1 MKVPS
6 RPVSFL
12 GLSLATALTL
22 LSFSLT
28 LSSSSTSSSI
38 SGVYALPVRSSQP
51 LHSLSQSSSQ
61 QQLPSRKQHTQVR
74 RRSKDTPAPS
84 SHNSN
89 KKRKDPSS
97 AQSKTQR
104 QKQKKKSP
112 STSNSNSNSN
122 SASARRQQQKQKKQS
137 LVKALAAAAEQYQ
150 ERGPAPGHPR
160 SQPPQPPRSSP
171 TLLSKKSTSPAS
183 LPSSTSTTSFPEFD
197 KPLLIVPPPRSV
209 WHAGS
214 VQLVKWSKTYARQL
228 PKDTTVDI
236 ILADAKTNKKIVSLK
251 RFIPFRKGSAQVWV
265 PSKIPDNED
274 ASASYVLVL
283 DLFHGKSQKPIT
295 VDSVKASAAAATA
308 TLAASSSSSLE
319 NNNKP
324 ASTSGTLT
332 TESSGARGEAGA
344 AAAVLEAITAGTGAS
359 TSSKKSVPSILRRSD
374 INIYKRA
381 IPSLP
386 SSSSSGTTST
396 SATTSSSIRENH
408 RIAAVASPAGARAD
422 VSPSQPYTAHQ
433 HNDDFPNDDDT
444 IDSSQAAGAVGAYYD
459 FDNYF
464 RQEFPNVIQ
473 PIELEHSFGV
483 HQKVYSR
490 APYTLE
496 WKIPTRAAELLEYTA
511 TRLRLLANKDIDWSQ
526 HQSIRDNNIAYQA
539 KLFVELVRDGGPGPG
554 SIESVAVLARN
565 VPAETK
571 FQYLQI
577 YDHVEPAFYRLR
589 VQMLVV
595 EVDDTPAGRRSR
607 KTRDVMDNGNENEDP
622 MLDGWDFARGA
633 KIIDRYES
641 ITRKFWVSAG
651 AL

>member
-1 MKVPS
+1 M
-6 RPVSFL
+6 
-12 GLSLATALTL
+12 
-22 LSFSLT
+22 
-28 LSSSSTSSSI
+28 
-38 SGVYALPVRSSQP
+38 
-51 LHSLSQSSSQ
+51 
-61 QQLPSRKQHTQVR
+61 
-74 RRSKDTPAPS
+74 
-84 SHNSN
+84 
-89 KKRKDPSS
+89 KKRKSS
-97 AQSKTQR
+97 PPAQSKTQQQ
-104 QKQKKKSP
+104 QKQNKKRP
-112 STSNSNSNSN
+112 GTSYSKNTN
-122 SASARRQQQKQKKQS
+122 AKRQQQKQKKQRS
-137 LVKALAAAAEQYQ
+137 LVRVKAAAAEEQRQ
-150 ERGPAPGHPR
+150 ERRGRPAPAPAH
-160 SQPPQPPRSSP
+160 PPRSPPPRSLSP
-171 TLLSKKSTSPAS
+171 VDGLLSIKSTSPT
-183 LPSSTSTTSFPEFD
+183 STSTTTSPTTIEFN

-283 DLFHGKSQKPIT
+283 DLFHGKSQKAVT
-295 VDSVKASAAAATA
+295 VESAKASAAT
-308 TLAASSSSSLE
+308 AASSLAALLSTSSSE
-319 NNNKP
+319 KDRP
-324 ASTSGTLT
+324 ASTSRTSTT
-332 TESSGARGEAGA
+332 TESGGAGA
-344 AAAVLEAITAGTGAS
+344 ERAADVPETITGGSSAS
-359 TSSKKSVPSILRRSD
+359 LKKSLPSVLRRSD

-381 IPSLP
+381 IPSPP
-386 SSSSSGTTST
+386 SSSSVTAPT
-396 SATTSSSIRENH
+396 SATATRENL
-408 RIAAVASPAGARAD
+408 RITPPALLADGARAD
-422 VSPSQPYTAHQ
+422 VPPSQPYIGHH
-433 HNDDFPNDDDT
+433 HNDDLDTFDPDT
-444 IDSSQAAGAVGAYYD
+444 INRASYYN
-459 FDNYF
+459 FDNYL

-526 HQSIRDNNIAYQA
+526 HQSIKDNNITYQA
-539 KLFVELVRDGGPGPG
+539 KLHVELIRDGGPGPG
-554 SIESVAVLARN
+554 AIESVAVLARN
-565 VPAETK
+565 VLAETK

-607 KTRDVMDNGNENEDP
+607 KNSATDNGGEMEDP
-622 MLDGWDFARGA
+622 MLDGWDFAKGA
-633 KIIDRYES
+633 QIIDRYES

>member
-22 LSFSLT
+22 LSFSLSP
-28 LSSSSTSSSI
+28 SSSSSI
-38 SGVYALPVRSSQP
+38 SGVYALPVRSLHP
-51 LHSLSQSSSQ
+51 LHSLPLSQ
-61 QQLPSRKQHTQVR
+61 PSRKQHTQVR
-74 RRSKDTPAPS
+74 RRSTKDAPAPS
-84 SHNSN
+84 NTN
-89 KKRKDPSS
+89 KKRKDSS
-97 AQSKTQR
+97 PPAQPKTQKQ
-104 QKQKKKSP
+104 QKQDKTKP
-112 STSNSNSNSN
+112 STSNIN
-122 SASARRQQQKQKKQS
+122 SANARSQQQNQKKHKS
-137 LVKALAAAAEQYQ
+137 LVKAKVAAAEDKHQ
-150 ERGPAPGHPR
+150 ERRGRPAPAPAHSPG
-160 SQPPQPPRSSP
+160 SPPPPHSP
-171 TLLSKKSTSPAS
+171 SPVDGLLSKKSTSPV
-183 LPSSTSTTSFPEFD
+183 SSPPSTTTTTTTTATTTTSPTTVEFD

-209 WHAGS
+209 WQAGS

-283 DLFHGKSQKPIT
+283 DLFHGKSQRT
-295 VDSVKASAAAATA
+295 VTVESAKASTA
-308 TLAASSSSSLE
+308 DAAASSLTAPSSSSE
-319 NNNKP
+319 KDRP
-324 ASTSGTLT
+324 ASTSGTSAT
-332 TESSGARGEAGA
+332 TESNGAEAEIA
-344 AAAVLEAITAGTGAS
+344 ADVPETITAAEATAGSSA
-359 TSSKKSVPSILRRSD
+359 SSKKSLPSILRRSD

-381 IPSLP
+381 IPSP
-386 SSSSSGTTST
+386 SSVTTSA
-396 SATTSSSIRENH
+396 SATTTRENY
-408 RIAAVASPAGARAD
+408 RITSPVPPADGARAD
-422 VSPSQPYTAHQ
+422 VPPSQPYTGQH
-433 HNDDFPNDDDT
+433 HNDGLDT
-444 IDSSQAAGAVGAYYD
+444 LDPDTTSNRAPFYD
-459 FDNYF
+459 FDNYL
-464 RQEFPNVIQ
+464 RQEFPNIIQ

-526 HQSIRDNNIAYQA
+526 HQSIRDNNITYQA
-539 KLFVELVRDGGPGPG
+539 KLLVELVRDGGPGPG
-554 SIESVAVLARN
+554 AIEPVAVLARN
-565 VPAETK
+565 VLAETK

-607 KTRDVMDNGNENEDP
+607 KNNAMDNGGEMEDP
-622 MLDGWDFARGA
+622 LLDGWDFAKGA
-633 KIIDRYES
+633 QIIDRYES